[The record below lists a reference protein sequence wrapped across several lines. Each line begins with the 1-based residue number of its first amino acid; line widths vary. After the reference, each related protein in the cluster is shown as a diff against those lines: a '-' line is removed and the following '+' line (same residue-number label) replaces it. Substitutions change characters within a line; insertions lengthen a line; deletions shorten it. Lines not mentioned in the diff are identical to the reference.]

1 MGPPPLGV
9 SVIDISIQ
17 VFGKIFPRAA
27 QKHRLQMLN
36 HFNDCIRTAKTNK
49 LEVLQINI
57 FTALLSGLKGIVE
70 DKTSFGGGRVV
81 EYKQLIELLTC

>member
-1 MGPPPLGV
+1 
-9 SVIDISIQ
+9 
-17 VFGKIFPRAA
+17 
-27 QKHRLQMLN
+27 MLN

-81 EYKQLIELLTC
+81 EYKQLIELLIIFLLKVRLSVRELL